1 MTRAFRFDD
10 PEDITRVRD
19 VLDQAGYRDE
29 NVSES
34 LGVEALTELDV
45 ARLPLMLEATAGG
58 EALESLVRLFVAGI
72 TVDAETAQRAVA
84 PMTPGRWVELGLL
97 EPDGDGY
104 RATVQL
110 RCYQGLVVAFDFARR
125 TEGGLRAD
133 YVMGI
138 TASTLALAGLT
149 IRRPAGDVLDLGT
162 GSGFHALLATEH
174 ARRVVATDLN
184 PRAAEL
190 SAFTAR
196 LSERELE
203 VLEGD
208 MFAPVAGRTFD
219 QIISNPPFIIAPEA
233 THLFIH
239 GADSDGD
246 AVCRRVAREAPA
258 HLNEGGLCQFL
269 AHWAIVRGE
278 DWTERLAGWFEGSG
292 CDAWV
297 LRRGVIA
304 PEDYAAMWIET
315 GADGRGFDETFADW
329 MRFYEERG
337 IEWIGSGLITMR
349 KRSGQNWY
357 RADDAPDRIG
367 DRAGEDVL
375 RCIEHEDFLRAH
387 PDDAALAGAR
397 LAISP
402 DVRLRQDYEPA
413 EGGWQAMEGTLHRI
427 EGLRYQVSIDP
438 FGAALVA
445 ACDGTRPVG
454 EVIRGLARSS
464 GEDPPEG
471 TLDTVRS
478 LIRQGFLRPAGG

>member
-10 PEDITRVRD
+10 PEDVARVRE
-19 VLDQAGYRDE
+19 VLDRAGFRDE
-29 NVSES
+29 GVWEI

-45 ARLPLMLEATAGG
+45 ARLPLLLQRTAGG
-58 EALESLVRLFVAGI
+58 ETLESLVRLFVVGL

-84 PMTPGRWVELGLL
+84 PMTPQRWVELGLL
-97 EPDGDGY
+97 EPNGDGY

-110 RCYQGLVVAFDFARR
+110 RCRQGLVVAFDFARR
-125 TEGGLRAD
+125 TDGGLRAD

-138 TASTLALAGLT
+138 SASTLSLAGLT
-149 IRRPAGDVLDLGT
+149 IRRPVGDVLDLGT

-184 PRAAEL
+184 PRAVEL
-190 SAFTAR
+190 TAFTAH
-196 LSERELE
+196 LNQREIE
-203 VLEGD
+203 VLGGD
-208 MFAPVAGRTFD
+208 MFEPVAGRTFD

-239 GADSDGD
+239 GAGFDGD
-246 AVCRRVAREAPA
+246 EVCRRVAREAPA
-258 HLNEGGLCQFL
+258 YLNEGGLCQFL
-269 AHWAIVRGE
+269 ANWAIVRGE

-304 PEDYAAMWIET
+304 PGDYAAMWIET

-337 IEWIGSGLITMR
+337 IEAIGSGLITMR
-349 KRSGQNWY
+349 RHVGANWY
-357 RADDAPDRIG
+357 RTDDAPDRIG

-387 PDDAALAGAR
+387 PGAALAGAR

-402 DVRLRQDYEPA
+402 DVRLRQDHELVA
-413 EGGWQAMEGTLHRI
+413 GGWQAMVGMLRRI
-427 EGLRYQVSIDP
+427 EGLQYEVSIDP

-478 LIRQGFLRPAGG
+478 LVRQGFLRPAGG